1 MSDFLAALPVETV
14 GLLSTALV
22 LGFRHGFD
30 WDPLAAITDVTSTT
44 TTADVAE
51 LDHEASH
58 ELAPEHRHGHGG
70 DDERQVHE
78 AGGAASGGREGPG
91 ARALDIAAAPGTAI
105 VDQRR
110 ALWLGSLYALGH
122 ATVVVVL
129 GLLALTFGAVLP
141 DWVDPI
147 MGRVVGITL
156 LLLGIWVFISLYQ
169 YARHGVAFRLRSRW
183 MIVFDSVRYAWRRF
197 QARLHGHEH
206 VDPIEMSSYGPR
218 TAFGVGM
225 IHGVGAETATQVVFI
240 AAIGGASSSGL
251 GIPMLLAFVVGLL
264 ISNSLVVVITA
275 TGFIATRARERIYVA
290 IGLIAGMFSLVV
302 GAIFL
307 LGLEGNL
314 PQLDK
319 LFGG

>member
-1 MSDFLAALPVETV
+1 
-14 GLLSTALV
+14 
-22 LGFRHGFD
+22 
-30 WDPLAAITDVTSTT
+30 
-44 TTADVAE
+44 
-51 LDHEASH
+51 
-58 ELAPEHRHGHGG
+58 
-70 DDERQVHE
+70 
-78 AGGAASGGREGPG
+78 
-91 ARALDIAAAPGTAI
+91 
-105 VDQRR
+105 
-110 ALWLGSLYALGH
+110 
-122 ATVVVVL
+122 
-129 GLLALTFGAVLP
+129 
-141 DWVDPI
+141 
-147 MGRVVGITL
+147 
-156 LLLGIWVFISLYQ
+156 
-169 YARHGVAFRLRSRW
+169 
-183 MIVFDSVRYAWRRF
+183 
-197 QARLHGHEH
+197 
-206 VDPIEMSSYGPR
+206 
-218 TAFGVGM
+218 M